1 MTIAASEFGR
11 LVREHQRMVYS
22 IALRMLGDTGLAEE
36 LAQDVF
42 LELHGAMRRMESE
55 EYLRFWLRRVAMC
68 RALDA
73 LRRRRS
79 RGLELVTEAWDD
91 ERHGAAGLRAA
102 ELRETGEER
111 MSERLEEMV
120 MALPASYRA
129 AVVLRYGEE
138 MSPEE
143 VAAALRRPV
152 ATVKSDLR
160 RGLEMLRR
168 KAGAVLREY
177 VRG

>member
-1 MTIAASEFGR
+1 
-11 LVREHQRMVYS
+11 
-22 IALRMLGDTGLAEE
+22 
-36 LAQDVF
+36 
-42 LELHGAMRRMESE
+42 
-55 EYLRFWLRRVAMC
+55 
-68 RALDA
+68 
-73 LRRRRS
+73 
-79 RGLELVTEAWDD
+79 
-91 ERHGAAGLRAA
+91 
-102 ELRETGEER
+102 

-143 VAAALRRPV
+143 VAAALGRPV

-168 KAGAVLREY
+168 KAGQC
-177 VRG
+177 